1 MGLLN
6 LCVAFCDLTDCASL
20 QRQAF
25 FRKKLLQS
33 SHSMRATLLG
43 QDRYRRRYLVLP
55 HLGGVLVEGPEELLS
70 KSYNKT
76 WLNPSFRFC
85 KPFFLHIFS

>member
-1 MGLLN
+1 MQTQSCIHLYCLIYYILIIIHLFG
-6 LCVAFCDLTDCASL
+6 SP

-33 SHSMRATLLG
+33 SHSMRAVLLG
-43 QDRYRRRYLVLP
+43 QDRYRRRYLALP

-70 KSYNKT
+70 ESKNRFI
-76 WLNPSFRFC
+76 LNF
-85 KPFFLHIFS
+85 

>member
-1 MGLLN
+1 MLYTCLLLN
-6 LCVAFCDLTDCASL
+6 IKYSFALNPP

-33 SHSMRATLLG
+33 SHSMRAILLG
-43 QDRYRRRYLVLP
+43 QDRYRRRYLALP

-70 KSYNKT
+70 KSESKLEY
-76 WLNPSFRFC
+76 LCFINP
-85 KPFFLHIFS
+85 

>member
-1 MGLLN
+1 MLHKAVFCLHAF
-6 LCVAFCDLTDCASL
+6 VAINQTLTLFGSP

-33 SHSMRATLLG
+33 SHCMRATLLG

-70 KSYNKT
+70 ESKSE
-76 WLNPSFRFC
+76 LNIVTPSVGL
-85 KPFFLHIFS
+85 K